1 MAEKA
6 AVNSNQTKEA
16 NFDLK
21 IKDNSV
27 NHRASPVYANNTFQ
41 APSEQEAA
49 SETVMSRSKTK
60 PQSNNS
66 QFETKPATS
75 VSKQRDPNSLKK
87 GIVSINLSEEDK

>member
-21 IKDNSV
+21 IKDG

-41 APSEQEAA
+41 APSEQEA
-49 SETVMSRSKTK
+49 ETVMSRSKTK